1 MCAWVSS
8 LHIRSDTEASHVTND
23 SCSAAGLRPLSVLL
37 SVHLVELVFL
47 DVPVQRGVFGHPP
60 HPRQD
65 EGVGEVVSAQSAAA
79 LGCQNAVHKVQAEAE
94 AVVVVFIKPATHRE
108 KSCRQISTP
117 AGDGG
122 DGGEGAVAAKHACVW
137 RPPRVTSNLSDSEG
151 GS

>member
-1 MCAWVSS
+1 MEDEQPQVQILTHRHEPKLCVCVCACVKVSS

-108 KSCRQISTP
+108 KSC
-117 AGDGG
+117 
-122 DGGEGAVAAKHACVW
+122 
-137 RPPRVTSNLSDSEG
+137 
-151 GS
+151 